1 METKLST
8 FFHYSP
14 SIATIGTQKM
24 PVKRDDRRKILGFQ
38 WVAAP
43 AGHSLSAKK
52 KNFKKTNMLQALLHE
67 KTGCENI

>member
-24 PVKRDDRRKILGFQ
+24 PVKRDDSRKFLVFQ

-43 AGHSLSAKK
+43 AGHSRSAKK
-52 KNFKKTNMLQALLHE
+52 NNFKKSKMLQALLHE
-67 KTGCENI
+67 KTGWENI